1 MRNVDD
7 NRAAEGPLD
16 DGTGATYTS
25 AMTRRA
31 RRRKQAMIGAVGV
44 VSLLGAGAVA
54 ATQLLDDSGAAS
66 TSRAGALEPIVSS
79 AVPSVASGAPP
90 SVSATPTTS
99 AKAGTTPTTKAGT
112 ATPRPKTTAER
123 IAAVRS
129 LAAKPNNQ
137 VRRPPEPKGAAAAIP
152 VNTADVTTTQSEQN
166 GERLIVASARQDLT
180 GYNHLGLVADPG
192 IKYGDARCTKKI
204 KVRAAE
210 KPRER
215 PTLLIC
221 WRTTATKSVY
231 TMAVKLDG
239 RPDPK
244 LSVAALDKEWAKLG

>member
-1 MRNVDD
+1 MRNGD
-7 NRAAEGPLD
+7 NNRDTESLTPGAAVYRPGE
-16 DGTGATYTS
+16 A
-25 AMTRRA
+25 RRS
-31 RRRKQAMIGAVGV
+31 RRRKLAAGAVGLLAILGV
-44 VSLLGAGAVA
+44 GGIVADQVFDDADTSLAQTGALQPVAPSASASATASGGSAAPSASAAPPVA
-54 ATQLLDDSGAAS
+54 AKPR
-66 TSRAGALEPIVSS
+66 TS
-79 AVPSVASGAPP
+79 
-90 SVSATPTTS
+90 
-99 AKAGTTPTTKAGT
+99 

-129 LAAKPNNQ
+129 LAAKPNDQ
-137 VRRPPEPKGAAAAIP
+137 VRRPPEPNGAAAAIP
-152 VNTADVTTTQSEQN
+152 VTTADVTTTQSLQN
-166 GERLIVASARQDLT
+166 GERLTVSSARQDLT

-192 IKYGDARCTKKI
+192 VKYGEARCTKKI